1 MLVLKSLIPQYMPTR
16 MKDMDLQLNYADL
29 CIKIFDSTNQKRE
42 ITLAPSETDSEKNSN
57 RYLKV
62 TWVRITFFLGF
73 RIKIS
78 FLAIAI
84 PKLFFQSMEWDDVTT
99 ELIDSISADLAKRI
113 TCT

>member
-73 RIKIS
+73 LIKIS
-78 FLAIAI
+78 LLVTFLNY
-84 PKLFFQSMEWDDVTT
+84 FFSQWNGMM
-99 ELIDSISADLAKRI
+99 
-113 TCT
+113 

>member
-1 MLVLKSLIPQYMPTR
+1 MLVLKSLIPQYMPSR

-42 ITLAPSETDSEKNSN
+42 ITLAPSETESEKNSN

-73 RIKIS
+73 RIKIHFLVIVIPQLNLL
-78 FLAIAI
+78 FLANG
-84 PKLFFQSMEWDDVTT
+84 MG
-99 ELIDSISADLAKRI
+99 
-113 TCT
+113 

>member
-42 ITLAPSETDSEKNSN
+42 ISLAPSETDSEKNSN

-73 RIKIS
+73 LIKIS
-78 FLAIAI
+78 LLVTFLNY
-84 PKLFFQSMEWDDVTT
+84 FFSQWNGMM
-99 ELIDSISADLAKRI
+99 
-113 TCT
+113 